1 MIRRSVKV
9 QLLAFLLITLFTVSL
24 LSARYVGLYDRVV
37 GGQYLVSADFADSG
51 GIFVGS
57 EVSYRG
63 VQVGRVEKLRLSK
76 DGVLVDARIRRG
88 VQIPKDTVV
97 VVENRS
103 AVGEQYLDFQP
114 RRDGGPVLADGDAV
128 PRKDT
133 AYPLR
138 VDTLLLGL
146 DQTVNSVD
154 KQDLATV
161 VDELGK
167 GFADGGEDLQRLIDS
182 GDALTRSATE
192 ALPET
197 ITLIDDGG
205 TDLQRLLDNGD
216 ALTRAATE
224 SLPATVKLIEDGRIV
239 LDTQR
244 DTAGQIKTFA
254 TNFANL
260 SETLKGSDGDLRL
273 VLDRGAVASRELDGL
288 IRENQSSLAALLANL
303 ITIGQVT
310 TARTDGIEQLL
321 VTYPDVIAGGYTVVP
336 GDGTAHFGLVLS
348 QDPKVCKRGYE
359 GTRRTDPNRTTGLPP
374 VNTGARCALPR
385 GSTSAVRGAQ
395 NAPGPSSSRSS
406 GSAVPLAIAG
416 QPVSPGAG
424 ASLGT
429 AAPDV
434 SVPLPPTGGEQ
445 GEPSWLWMMKEA
457 AR

>member
-9 QLLAFLLITLFTVSL
+9 QLAAFALITLFTVSV
-24 LSARYVGLYDRVV
+24 LSARYVGLWDRVL
-37 GGQYLVSADFADSG
+37 GGQYTVSADFADSG

-76 DGVLVDARIRRG
+76 DGVVVDARIRRG
-88 VQIPKDTVV
+88 VQIPKDTVA

-114 RRDGGPVLADGDAV
+114 RTEGGRYLADGDTIA
-128 PRKDT
+128 RKDT
-133 AYPLR
+133 RTPIR
-138 VDTLLLGL
+138 VDNLLLHL
-146 DQTVNSVD
+146 DGTVSSVD
-154 KQDLATV
+154 RKDLKTV
-161 VDELGK
+161 VDELGTA
-167 GFADGGEDLQRLIDS
+167 FA
-182 GDALTRSATE
+182 
-192 ALPET
+192 
-197 ITLIDDGG
+197 DGG

-224 SLPATVKLIEDGRIV
+224 ALPQTVKLIEDGRIV

-244 DTAGQIKTFA
+244 DTSGQIKTFA

-260 SETLKGSDGDLRL
+260 SETLKGSDSDLRL
-273 VLDRGAVASRELDGL
+273 VLDRGAVASGELDGL
-288 IRENQSSLAALLANL
+288 IKDNQSSLAALLANL
-303 ITIGQVT
+303 ITVGQVT
-310 TARTDGIEQLL
+310 TARTAGIEQLL
-321 VTYPDVIAGGYTVVP
+321 VTYPDVVAGGYTVVP

-348 QDPKVCKRGYE
+348 QDPAVCTRGYE
-359 GTRRTDPNRTTGLPP
+359 GTKRTDPNQTTNLPP

-385 GSTSAVRGAQ
+385 GSSSDVRGAQ
-395 NAPGPSSSRSS
+395 NAPGPSGSQSSR
-406 GSAVPLAIAG
+406 SAVPLAIAG
-416 QPVSPGAG
+416 QPVSPGTA

-434 SVPLPPTGGEQ
+434 SVPLPPTGGGQ
-445 GEPSWLWMMKEA
+445 DEPSWLWMMKEA

>member
-9 QLLAFLLITLFTVSL
+9 QLAAFMLITLFTVSL
-24 LSARYVGLYDRVV
+24 LSARYVGLYDRVA
-37 GGQYLVSADFADSG
+37 GGQFHVTADFEQSG

-63 VQVGRVEKLRLSK
+63 VTVGRVDDLRLSK
-76 DGVLVDARIRRG
+76 DGVIVDAKIERG
-88 VQIPKDTVV
+88 VKIPKDTKV

-114 RRDGGPVLADGDAV
+114 RSDKAPDLADGDAI

-138 VDTLLLGL
+138 VDTLLLDL
-146 DQTVNSVD
+146 DNTVNSVD

-182 GDALTRSATE
+182 GDALTKSATE

-197 ITLIDDGG
+197 IKLID
-205 TDLQRLLDNGD
+205 
-216 ALTRAATE
+216 
-224 SLPATVKLIEDGRIV
+224 DGRIV

-244 DTAGQIKTFA
+244 DTAGDIKVFA
-254 TNFANL
+254 SNFADL

-273 VLDRGAVASRELDGL
+273 ILDRGAVASKELDTLVRDNRG
-288 IRENQSSLAALLANL
+288 NLAALLANL

-310 TARTDGIEQLL
+310 TSRVDGIQQLL
-321 VTYPDVIAGGYTVVP
+321 VTYPDVVAGGYTVVP
-336 GDGTAHFGLVLS
+336 GDGTAHFGLALAN
-348 QDPKVCKRGYE
+348 D
-359 GTRRTDPNRTTGLPP
+359 PP
-374 VNTGARCALPR
+374 VCTQGYQGTKRRSPSATSDAKANTAARCTAAR
-385 GSTSAVRGAQ
+385 GSGVSVRGAQ
-395 NAPGPSSSRSS
+395 NAPGPSSSTNST
-406 GSAVPLAIAG
+406 VPFAFG
-416 QPVSPGAG
+416 DQPVSPGMA

-429 AAPDV
+429 MTPQV
-434 SVPLPPTGGEQ
+434 SVPLPPGGEG
-445 GEPSWLWMMKEA
+445 GESWLWIMKEA

>member
-9 QLLAFLLITLFTVSL
+9 QLVAFLLLTLLTVSL
-24 LSARYVGLYDRVV
+24 LSARYVGLYDRVA
-37 GGQYLVSADFADSG
+37 GGQYHVTADFEQSG

-63 VQVGRVEKLRLSK
+63 VTVGRVDDLRLSK
-76 DGVLVDARIRRG
+76 DGVIVDAKIQRG
-88 VQIPKDTVV
+88 VKIPKDTKV

-114 RRDGGPVLADGDAV
+114 RSDKGPDLADGDAI

-138 VDTLLLGL
+138 VDTLLLDL

-167 GFADGGEDLQRLIDS
+167 GFADGGQDLQRLLDS

-197 ITLIDDGG
+197 IKLID
-205 TDLQRLLDNGD
+205 
-216 ALTRAATE
+216 
-224 SLPATVKLIEDGRIV
+224 DGRIV

-244 DTAGQIKTFA
+244 DTAGDVKVFA
-254 TNFANL
+254 KNFADL
-260 SETLKGSDGDLRL
+260 SETLKASDGDLRL
-273 VLDRGAVASRELDGL
+273 ILDRGAVASRELDTLVRDNRG
-288 IRENQSSLAALLANL
+288 NLAALLANL

-310 TARTDGIEQLL
+310 TSRVDGIQQLL
-321 VTYPDVIAGGYTVVP
+321 VTYPDVVAGGYTVVP
-336 GDGTAHFGLVLS
+336 GDGSAHFGLALAH
-348 QDPKVCKRGYE
+348 D
-359 GTRRTDPNRTTGLPP
+359 PP
-374 VNTGARCALPR
+374 VCTQGYQGTQRRSPSVTTNAKANTAARCTAPR
-385 GSTSAVRGAQ
+385 GSGTSVRGAQ
-395 NAPGPSSSRSS
+395 NAPGPSSSTNST
-406 GSAVPLAIAG
+406 VPFAFG
-416 QPVSPGAG
+416 DQPVSPGMA
-424 ASLGT
+424 ASLGMT
-429 AAPDV
+429 TPQV
-434 SVPLPPTGGEQ
+434 SVPLPPSGGESS
-445 GEPSWLWMMKEA
+445 EPSWLWIMKEA

>member
-9 QLLAFLLITLFTVSL
+9 QLVAFLLITLVTVSL
-24 LSARYVGLYDRVV
+24 LSAKYVGLYDRVV

-88 VQIPKDTVV
+88 VEIPRDTVV

-114 RRDGGPVLADGDAV
+114 RSDGGRKLADGDSIA
-128 PRKDT
+128 RKDT
-133 AYPLR
+133 RTPVR
-138 VDTLLLGL
+138 VDNLLLHL
-146 DQTVNSVD
+146 DKTVTSVD
-154 KQDLATV
+154 RDDLKVV
-161 VDELGK
+161 VDELGEA
-167 GFADGGEDLQRLIDS
+167 FA
-182 GDALTRSATE
+182 
-192 ALPET
+192 
-197 ITLIDDGG
+197 DGG

-224 SLPATVKLIEDGRIV
+224 ALPETVKLIEDGRIV

-244 DTAGQIKTFA
+244 DTSGQIKTFA

-273 VLDRGAVASRELDGL
+273 VLDRGAVASGELDGL
-288 IRENQSSLAALLANL
+288 IRENQSSLAVLLANL

-336 GDGTAHFGLVLS
+336 GDGTAHFGLVMS

-359 GTRRTDPNRTTGLPP
+359 GTQRTDPNRTTRLPP

-395 NAPGPSSSRSS
+395 NAPAPSSSQSS

-416 QPVSPGAG
+416 QPVSPGVG